1 MTAARLRQALPHA
14 VMLAA
19 SLFLYWAAT
28 RIDVDT
34 GGRISPSVW
43 PKAIVVFMI
52 LLCAWEVGKRF
63 FASNAEEARGLI
75 GELQE
80 APAAQEPAPAPTEA
94 EHPRKLYAG
103 IGLVAVYVVLV
114 PWLGFFLSTAL
125 FLGVFPW
132 AGGLRRPALTAMLG
146 IGGSLALVVIFMR
159 VAYISLPLGEGPF
172 RVLSLALLRVIGVT

>member
-1 MTAARLRQALPHA
+1 MPQRLRLVLPYG

-19 SLFLYWAAT
+19 SLFLYWAAS

-43 PKAIVVFMI
+43 PKAIVVFML
-52 LLCAWEVGKRF
+52 LLCAWEVGKRL
-63 FASNAEEARGLI
+63 FARNADDSKGLI

-80 APAAQEPAPAPTEA
+80 APVAQGPPPVPEQA
-94 EHPRKLYAG
+94 EQPRKLYGG
-103 IGLVAVYVVLV
+103 IGLVAAYVILV

-125 FLGVFPW
+125 FLAAFPW
-132 AGGLRRPALTAMLG
+132 AGGLRRPALTATLG
-146 IGGSLALVVIFMR
+146 LAGSLALVVIFMR